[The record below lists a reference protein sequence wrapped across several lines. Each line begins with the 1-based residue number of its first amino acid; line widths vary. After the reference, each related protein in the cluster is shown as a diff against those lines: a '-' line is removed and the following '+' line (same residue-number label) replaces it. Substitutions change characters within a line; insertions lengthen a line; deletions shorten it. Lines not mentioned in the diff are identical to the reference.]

1 MPSASSPTDLH
12 IANNLRLAAGDLG
25 DARVLRS
32 NQSRNAAYLA
42 QQAVEKLL
50 LALLVSEGLERTR
63 AESHRL
69 DVLVEKLPLDN
80 RLRGRLSELTYLT
93 VFATTFRY
101 PKDGGRLPAEPDW
114 GRLDRS
120 IALAAQLI
128 DEASRHFGVDL
139 MGSDRVPAG
148 RIDPIR

>member
-1 MPSASSPTDLH
+1 MPSASSPADLH
-12 IANNLRLAAGDLG
+12 IANNLRLARGDLA
-25 DARVLRS
+25 DALVLRK
-32 NQSRNAAYLA
+32 QKSRNAAYLT

-50 LALLVSEGLERTR
+50 LALLVSENLERTR

-69 DVLVEKLPLDN
+69 DVLVERLPPN
-80 RLRGRLSELTYLT
+80 NGMRERLLRLTYLT

-114 GRLDRS
+114 ARLDES
-120 IALAAQLI
+120 TALAAKLI

-139 MGSDRVPAG
+139 ASSDRIPAA

>member
-1 MPSASSPTDLH
+1 MPSASSPSDLH
-12 IANNLRLAAGDLG
+12 IANNLRLGRGDLA
-25 DARVLRS
+25 DAQQLLKSR
-32 NQSRNAAYLA
+32 SRNAAYLA

-50 LALLVSEGLERTR
+50 LAILVSENLERAR

-69 DVLVEKLPLDN
+69 DILVDKLPKNN
-80 RLRGRLSELTYLT
+80 RLRERLSQLSYLT

-101 PKDGGRLPAEPDW
+101 PKDGGRLPPDPNW
-114 GRLDRS
+114 DRLAQS
-120 IALAAQLI
+120 LALAGELI

-139 MGSDRVPAG
+139 AGSDRVPAA